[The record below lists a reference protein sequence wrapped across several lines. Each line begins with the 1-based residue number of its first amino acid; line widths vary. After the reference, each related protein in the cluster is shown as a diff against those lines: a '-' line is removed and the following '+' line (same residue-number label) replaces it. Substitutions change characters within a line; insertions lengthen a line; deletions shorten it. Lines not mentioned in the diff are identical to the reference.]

1 METNVTEGLYEM
13 SVFEKRVP
21 TTLFGIQIYRLK
33 CMQGLN
39 ISDTHEKVNPIT
51 SKIEIQMMIGSS
63 FLDQT
68 FLLTINNRHTM
79 HTIRH

>member
-1 METNVTEGLYEM
+1 MECL
-13 SVFEKRVP
+13 FEKCVP
-21 TTLFGIQIYRLK
+21 TTLFGIQIYRFK

-39 ISDTHEKVNPIT
+39 ISDTHEKENPIT